1 MASTWDPDQYLKFHG
16 PRIRPALDLLA
27 QADVDDPETVYD
39 LGCGPGNVT
48 GFIQQRWP
56 AADVIGVDASETM
69 LAQARD
75 LHPDKTW
82 IQADLVDWAP
92 DAMADVFYSNAVFQ
106 WLRDHDTLLPRL
118 VANVRA
124 GGIFAFQLPR
134 NWTAPSHAIIND
146 LVAAGPHRAQLEP
159 LLLRDPVGPPDYY
172 YGLLRPHV
180 RAIDIWETEYL
191 QILDGKN
198 AVAEWTKGSV
208 LKPLLDA
215 LADDAA
221 AAFYDQYATYVASQY
236 PQRPDGKTLY
246 PFRRLF
252 VVARR

>member
-48 GFIQQRWP
+48 GLIQQRWP

-92 DAMADVFYSNAVFQ
+92 DAMADVLYSNAAFQ
-106 WLRDHDTLLPRL
+106 WLQDHRCY
-118 VANVRA
+118 
-124 GGIFAFQLPR
+124 Q
-134 NWTAPSHAIIND
+134 
-146 LVAAGPHRAQLEP
+146 
-159 LLLRDPVGPPDYY
+159 
-172 YGLLRPHV
+172 
-180 RAIDIWETEYL
+180 
-191 QILDGKN
+191 
-198 AVAEWTKGSV
+198 
-208 LKPLLDA
+208 
-215 LADDAA
+215 
-221 AAFYDQYATYVASQY
+221 
-236 PQRPDGKTLY
+236 
-246 PFRRLF
+246 
-252 VVARR
+252 

>member
-16 PRIRPALDLLA
+16 SRIRPALDLLA
-27 QADVDDPETVYD
+27 QTDVDGAEIVYD

-48 GFIQQRWP
+48 GFIQKRWP
-56 AADVIGVDASETM
+56 EADVIGVDASETM

-82 IQADLVDWAP
+82 IQADLAEWKP
-92 DAMADVFYSNAVFQ
+92 DTKADVLYSNAVFQ
-106 WLRDHDTLLPRL
+106 WLQDHEILLPGL
-118 VANVRA
+118 VANIRA

-134 NWTAPSHAIIND
+134 NWNAPSHTIIRD
-146 LVAAGPHRAQLEP
+146 LVAASPHRAQLEP
-159 LLLRDPVGPPDYY
+159 LLLHDPVGPPDYY
-172 YGLLRPHV
+172 YSLLQPFV
-180 RAIDIWETEYL
+180 STIEIWETEYL
-191 QILDGKN
+191 QILDGEN

-208 LKPLLDA
+208 LKPLLDV
-215 LADDAA
+215 LEDDTAR
-221 AAFYDQYATYVASQY
+221 AFYDQYAEHIAPQY
-236 PQRPDGKTLY
+236 PRRLDGKTLY

>member
-27 QADVDDPETVYD
+27 QINVDSPKTVYD

-56 AADVIGVDASETM
+56 AADVIGVDASEVM
-69 LAQARD
+69 LAQARE
-75 LHPDKTW
+75 LHPDKIW
-82 IQADLVDWAP
+82 IQADLTDWAP
-92 DAMADVFYSNAVFQ
+92 DAKADVLYSNAVFQ
-106 WLRDHDTLLPRL
+106 WLQDHDILLPGL
-118 VANVRA
+118 AANVRE
-124 GGIFAFQLPR
+124 GGILAFQLPR
-134 NWTAPSHAIIND
+134 NWNAPSHAIIHE
-146 LVAAGPHRAQLEP
+146 LVATNPHRAQLEP
-159 LLLRDPVGPPDYY
+159 LLLHDPVHPPDYY

-180 RAIDIWETEYL
+180 GAIDIWETEYL
-191 QILDGKN
+191 QILDGEN
-198 AVAEWTKGSV
+198 AVAEWTKGST

-215 LADDAA
+215 LGDEA
-221 AAFYDQYATYVASQY
+221 AAFYDQYAAHLASQY
-236 PQRPDGKTLY
+236 PQRSDGKTLY